1 MAKDMLVVPIWV
13 DASELIGGNTEEDV
27 IRRGFRFTQ
36 HDQGAFFS
44 TGSLPYGNKP
54 NYSMGAPGETESEPQ
69 GTHQP
74 SRPMASR
81 QRTVL
86 LCRLAVGRAYPI
98 SSDQVASTDLPA
110 GYDSFYIQDYSSDF
124 DKKESNTDPY
134 YHVYYIRNP
143 AQVLPLFLVHFD
155 FDAQKELKSRE
166 VRVSY
171 LLVDGGKRVLTQ
183 ENQY

>member
-1 MAKDMLVVPIWV
+1 MLVVPIWV
-13 DASELIGGNTEEDV
+13 DASELTGGNTEEDV

-36 HDQGAFFS
+36 HEQGAFFS

-54 NYSMGAPGETESEPQ
+54 GFSIAANGESEVETS
-69 GTHQP
+69 GTQQP
-74 SRPMASR
+74 SVSR

-98 SSDQVASTDLPA
+98 TSNQVGSTDLPA

-143 AQVLPLFLVHFD
+143 AQILPLFLVHFD

-166 VRVSY
+166 VYILSSSPFTVFENRI
-171 LLVDGGKRVLTQ
+171 LTLA
-183 ENQY
+183 NLI

>member
-1 MAKDMLVVPIWV
+1 MVPIWV
-13 DASELIGGNTEEDV
+13 DASELTGGNTEEDV

-54 NYSMGAPGETESEPQ
+54 SCSIAAHGETELERTQ
-69 GTHQP
+69 QP
-74 SRPMASR
+74 LRASVSR

-98 SSDQVASTDLPA
+98 TSDLVASTDLPA

-134 YHVYYIRNP
+134 YHVYHIRNP

-166 VRVSY
+166 VHILSSTVFENGILTLAK
-171 LLVDGGKRVLTQ
+171 LL
-183 ENQY
+183 